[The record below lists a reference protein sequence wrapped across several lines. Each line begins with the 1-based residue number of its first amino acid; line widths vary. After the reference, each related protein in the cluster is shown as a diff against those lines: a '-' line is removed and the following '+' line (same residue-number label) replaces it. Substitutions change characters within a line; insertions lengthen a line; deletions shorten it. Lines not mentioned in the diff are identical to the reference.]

1 GEMKADII
9 TAASQLSNTKVYTIR
24 TNRGYMTLNTDQTM
38 IVSSHSSNG
47 GTVNANAATD
57 DASKQFGIINY
68 DGKYFI
74 YSPKLKKFA
83 CLRNQNLY
91 MYTDRGI
98 ALDITTDGTGNPDGS
113 TLRFFAYKIGSEGY
127 NKWCLNNNNGGN
139 LVLNNYTTAEGGNTV
154 TIEEVAGVTLDIDA
168 AMAVFNGAPFFYDMH
183 KVYNI
188 TNERLTNWTANAAN
202 TGLTGTTGGTN
213 NSGAS
218 DAQKQFAFF
227 KYEGKQYL
235 YNLGAKKFVA
245 TDGTLTPNKA
255 EAATIAVW
263 YTGNATYPYCFYI
276 EERGLLFNG
285 QGGGGFSINAWN
297 NGLDG
302 GNQHNIVEVAGVD
315 AYNEILALFETPS
328 WDVTYNLYYNGEKI
342 GEEVRTQDQ
351 GSTAE
356 LTAVWNNNFVD
367 FTFNPTTITA
377 GVTSVDV
384 TVNWSGP
391 ALYPNY
397 ESIVWK
403 NLYIDRTEI
412 DGSKHYLYN
421 SGNAPEYLSKN
432 PTDKQRASDA
442 FQWGFVGTPYHV
454 KVYNKLAGP
463 TQTLHPNSTIEMADG
478 DSEWNIKISYNGGFM
493 IGQTGNVNNF
503 INQYGGYQGTRLAYY
518 GNTADNGNVFHFDD
532 VPNIPV
538 TNVYYD
544 ITFNGDVVKT
554 LPVSGLEVGEAV
566 PAMPTITM
574 PAYTTVT
581 APDVTGQTVTA
592 EMHIAVPATWSGPFV
607 LSSDYATA
615 HWYDMKIRSTWYVTS
630 DLKDDA
636 GALKTVN
643 ANALGLGEDAYHW
656 AFIGDPWHIKLY
668 NKAEGAEKVY
678 AWTESVNENV
688 PVFMAAE
695 AGNCWNI
702 KASTA
707 SGYTDAFMLTIPTS
721 GYQVNQF
728 GGAGGSLKIWNST
741 ATNDDGS
748 AFNVM
753 EIPTDYSEFV
763 QEEIAPTFESTAK
776 YFVLNA
782 DVAATVGYDAAY
794 KTSCTFEQYKA
805 MKLAMMAI
813 DMTNLNNFVL
823 PETGYYTLK
832 NSFYDK
838 YMGIDP
844 SDATMYGNYETAAEA
859 KNIVKLTKT
868 GANTYTISLMGKYA
882 PTTVAQSTTVVGS
895 DEAGTYTVFVPAVG
909 YGSFMANP
917 EEQYSALHC
926 RAAGDLVGW
935 TYDAGASMWEVA
947 DAESIQ
953 LAIDESGYATTYLP
967 FPATPA
973 EADLK
978 VYTGTIN
985 GNGVSQWLTLSALE
999 GTIPTATPVILNA
1012 TPGTYT
1018 FTIGTGGGSTEPE
1031 GDDLNIYDSTVDGE
1045 QALVKGKVPEL
1056 ENNDLMG
1063 SFEPIDA
1070 VGKYILAQPEGY
1082 EIGFYK
1088 ATSGV
1093 IQPCKAYL
1101 EVASGVKGFT
1111 FKFDDN
1117 TTGIKDI
1124 SDFNDAN
1131 NLKNQN
1137 GAIFNLAGQR
1147 LNKVQKGIN
1156 IVNGK
1161 KVLY

>member
-1 GEMKADII
+1 MRKIKLLFAAMLCIVGIGTMKADII
-9 TAASQLSNTKVYTIR
+9 TSASQLSNTKVYTIK

-47 GTVNANAATD
+47 GTVNTNAATD

-74 YSPKLKKFA
+74 YSPKLNKFA
-83 CLRNQNLY
+83 CLRGQNLY
-91 MYTDRGI
+91 LYTDRGI

-113 TLRFFAYKIGSEGY
+113 TLRFFAHKIGSEGY

-154 TIEEVAGVTLDIDA
+154 TIEEVAGVSLDIDA

-188 TNERLTNWTANAAN
+188 TNERITNWTANAAN

-218 DAQKQFAFF
+218 DAQKQFVFF
-227 KYEGKQYL
+227 KYDGKQYL
-235 YNLGAKKFVA
+235 YNLGAKRFVA

-263 YTGNATYPYCFYI
+263 YTGNASYPYCFYI
-276 EERGLLFNG
+276 EERGLLFNA

-297 NGLDG
+297 SGLDG

-315 AYNEILALFETPS
+315 AYNEVLALFETPS
-328 WDVTYNLYYNGEKI
+328 WDVTYNLYYEGEKI

-351 GSTAE
+351 GSNAE
-356 LTAVWNNNFVD
+356 LTAVWNNDFVD

-384 TVNWSGP
+384 TVSWSGP
-391 ALYPNY
+391 ALYPDY
-397 ESIVWK
+397 ASIVWK
-403 NLYIDRTEI
+403 NLYIDRTET

-463 TQTLHPNSTIEMADG
+463 TQTLHPDGTIQMADG
-478 DSEWNIKISYNGGFM
+478 DSEWNIKISYSGGFM

-518 GNTADNGNVFHFDD
+518 GNTTDIGNVFHFDD

-544 ITFNGDVVKT
+544 ITFNGNVVNT
-554 LPVSGLEVGEAV
+554 LVVPGLEVGEDIPEMPAV
-566 PAMPTITM
+566 TT

-581 APDVTGQTVTA
+581 APDVTGQTVTD
-592 EMHIAVPATWSGPFV
+592 EMHIAVPATWNGPFE

-615 HWYDMKIRSTWYVTS
+615 HWYDMKIRGTWYVTS

-678 AWTESVNENV
+678 SWTESANQNV

-695 AGNCWNI
+695 TGNCWNI

-707 SGYTDAFMLTIPTS
+707 DGYTDAFMLTIPTS
-721 GYQVNQF
+721 GYQVNQY

-741 ATNDDGS
+741 GTGDAGS

-763 QEEIAPTFESTAK
+763 ASEISPAFESTAK
-776 YFVLNA
+776 YFVLKA
-782 DVAATVGYDAAY
+782 DVAATVGYDPAY
-794 KTSCTFEQYKA
+794 KTNCTFEQYKA
-805 MKLAMMAI
+805 MKQAMMNI
-813 DMTNLNNFVL
+813 DLTDLNNFVL
-823 PETGYYTLK
+823 PETGYYRIK
-832 NSFYDK
+832 NAYYDGY
-838 YMGIDP
+838 YMSYTE
-844 SDATMYGNYETAAEA
+844 SDIPVIGSE
-859 KNIVKLTKT
+859 KNAPESVSTIVKLTAGTDHKYTITIGGLNATAPAQSRKVGIEKT
-868 GANTYTISLMGKYA
+868 GTELTAVV
-882 PTTVAQSTTVVGS
+882 TTPGVGTFTS
-895 DEAGTYTVFVPAVG
+895 G
-909 YGSFMANP
+909 
-917 EEQYSALHC
+917 EQFGALHC
-926 RAAGDLVGW
+926 ANTQTYNDGNGYYVVGW
-935 TYDAGASMWEVA
+935 TTDAAASQWIIE
-947 DAESIQ
+947 DATIEPKID
-953 LAIDESGYATTYLP
+953 AIISSAGYATLNALWPVAIPSGVKAYT
-967 FPATPA
+967 ATTDGTSLTMT
-973 EADLK
+973 E
-978 VYTGTIN
+978 VTGTIPA
-985 GNGVSQWLTLSALE
+985 V
-999 GTIPTATPVILNA
+999 TPVILEGAEDTYTFNFA
-1012 TPGTYT
+1012 NDVAAISANDLKGTYT
-1018 FTIGTGGGSTEPE
+1018 QIKAPNNSYILQNQ
-1031 GDDLNIYDSTVDGE
+1031 D
-1045 QALVKGKVPEL
+1045 GKV
-1056 ENNDLMG
+1056 
-1063 SFEPIDA
+1063 
-1070 VGKYILAQPEGY
+1070 
-1082 EIGFYK
+1082 GFYQVDTEK
-1088 ATSGV
+1088 AEPNV
-1093 IQPCKAYL
+1093 PAYRAYL
-1101 EVASGVKGFT
+1101 KVPDGSSVKAF
-1111 FKFDDN
+1111 FFNN
-1117 TTGIKDI
+1117 TE
-1124 SDFNDAN
+1124 DAIQN
-1131 NLKNQN
+1131 VIN
-1137 GAIFNLAGQR
+1137 GAASAEIFNLAGQR
-1147 LNKVQKGIN
+1147 ISKLQRGVN

-1161 KVLY
+1161 KVIVK